1 MNKTLCNLPVLLAF
15 KSIERPDV
23 VTNVEDISE
32 VVSVYF
38 PTEFQLNYSLV
49 ACIQTNTITL
59 DIKTKANFVYDNFI
73 IYNLPDIIS
82 CLLNEVKYILFLIK
96 LNFFW
101 MRDSE

>member
-38 PTEFQLNYSLV
+38 PTELFFGGMHSNKH
-49 ACIQTNTITL
+49 NH
-59 DIKTKANFVYDNFI
+59 I
-73 IYNLPDIIS
+73 IY
-82 CLLNEVKYILFLIK
+82 
-96 LNFFW
+96 
-101 MRDSE
+101 